1 MPMLYRCDYLHG
13 MLCREP
19 CKALLGEEDTNVALH
34 QSLALSGL
42 NNTRSSQAEGPQQ
55 ESAINKISAAVVY
68 KDTTTSCTSTSM
80 QAWHLDNQSWCVA
93 FHYAPCTGYPQFTE
107 ILPTKRGEGG
117 DYI

>member
-1 MPMLYRCDYLHG
+1 
-13 MLCREP
+13 
-19 CKALLGEEDTNVALH
+19 
-34 QSLALSGL
+34 
-42 NNTRSSQAEGPQQ
+42 
-55 ESAINKISAAVVY
+55 VY